1 MVEEEMGEGEE
12 EMGEGGEETGEDK
25 EGMGDMEVEADVMGE
40 ET

>member
-1 MVEEEMGEGEE
+1 MVEKEMGEGEE

>member
-1 MVEEEMGEGEE
+1 MVEKEMGEGEE

-25 EGMGDMEVEADVMGE
+25 EGMGDMEVEADMMGE

>member
-1 MVEEEMGEGEE
+1 MVEKEMGEGEE
-12 EMGEGGEETGEDK
+12 EMGEGGEETGKDK